1 MEEEETTSSSRRT
14 GKRHIT
20 GGGSSAVNR
29 GKGIGGGAFGAKKAK
44 VSGPE
49 TGPETESAPAQSMSD
64 TGKSWWGSST
74 SLARRLFSFLT
85 TGGSDPPQRT
95 SFLRVPG
102 FAEKY
107 SESGHRNWW
116 WEGGDSGDD
125 FLIDSVTTEAY
136 FRERGS
142 MHVREG
148 LHEPAKPTTNL
159 FKYVKDEKKEK
170 EGRGEEKKRG
180 GEKGGERKE
189 GGKSL
194 FLQGLYII
202 STYTV
207 LF

>member
-64 TGKSWWGSST
+64 TVKSWWGSNT

-107 SESGHRNWW
+107 SES
-116 WEGGDSGDD
+116 
-125 FLIDSVTTEAY
+125 F
-136 FRERGS
+136 
-142 MHVREG
+142 
-148 LHEPAKPTTNL
+148 
-159 FKYVKDEKKEK
+159 KDEKKEK

>member
-107 SESGHRNWW
+107 SES
-116 WEGGDSGDD
+116 
-125 FLIDSVTTEAY
+125 F
-136 FRERGS
+136 
-142 MHVREG
+142 
-148 LHEPAKPTTNL
+148 
-159 FKYVKDEKKEK
+159 KDEKKEK

-194 FLQGLYII
+194 FFYRGLHCDHLATLATHMDAVDYR
-202 STYTV
+202 SAV
-207 LF
+207 EKSRKHSFFS